1 MLGSCID
8 LKTTSVQ
15 KDHLLLL
22 PSLNFTAVQHET
34 ERTDGTLKGR
44 MNDLYYQLRTSI
56 YYTGKA

>member
-1 MLGSCID
+1 MLGSYID

-22 PSLNFTAVQHET
+22 PSLNFTAVQYET

-44 MNDLYYQLRTSI
+44 MNDLCYQLRTSI